1 MIVNE
6 GLNHILDVQF
16 HGESQVATWYIG
28 LTNSGTIAAADTMA
42 SHGGWT
48 EITAYDGN
56 RKEFVEGAASGQ
68 SISNSG
74 NAASFTMNAEATI
87 QGMFLTSDATG
98 SAGKLFSAV
107 LFSGP
112 RTLQDDD
119 TLAVTYTISAADD
132 GA

>member
-16 HGESQVATWYIG
+16 HAESQVATWYVG

-42 SHGGWT
+42 SHDGWT
-48 EITAYDGN
+48 EVTAYDGN

-68 SISNSG
+68 SIANSG
-74 NAASFTMNAEATI
+74 NAASLTMNAEATI
-87 QGMFLTSDATG
+87 QGMFLNSDATG